1 MKPPRSYLFVPATR
15 PERIAK
21 ALASGAD
28 AVIVDL
34 EDAVAP
40 ADKEPARRALSGWLD
55 THATPVYVR
64 INAADSPWFAG
75 DLALCGRAGIAG
87 IAGIVLPKAQWPEDV
102 ATVAAVAPVLPL
114 IESARGIDNV
124 RALAAAP
131 RVQRLLFGAID
142 FALDLGIAD
151 EREALLP
158 YRAQL
163 VLASKLAGLPAPVD
177 GVTTA
182 TDDDALVAA
191 DTHYARR
198 LGFGARLCIHP
209 RQVAPVHE
217 AFAATP
223 AEVAW
228 ARRVLAAA
236 SASGGGAVQL
246 DGRMIDRPVIAA
258 AEKNSCFAIV
268 TGRWV
273 RPGGAL
279 QGFQGAPLL
288 ACKAVPAYKPAL
300 PDPRTWVLGC
310 SLNEPKNQKL
320 GSERSSA
327 LQGRT
332 VRPARS
338 EASRNPCLTP
348 AGLTRTD
355 KTRRQP

>member
-40 ADKEPARRALSGWLD
+40 ADKEAARGALADWL
-55 THATPVYVR
+55 ATPGAPVYVR
-64 INAADSPWFAG
+64 INAAGSPWFAG
-75 DLALCGRAGIAG
+75 DLALCSGAGV
-87 IAGIVLPKAQWPEDV
+87 AGIVLPKAEWPEDV
-102 ATVAAVAPVLPL
+102 ATVGAVAPVLPL

-131 RVQRLLFGAID
+131 HVQRLVFGAID

-158 YRAQL
+158 HRAQL
-163 VLASKLAGLPAPVD
+163 VLASKLAGLPPPVD

-191 DTHYARR
+191 DTQYARR

-236 SASGGGAVQL
+236 QASGGGALQL

-258 AEKNSCFAIV
+258 AEKI
-268 TGRWV
+268 
-273 RPGGAL
+273 
-279 QGFQGAPLL
+279 L
-288 ACKAVPAYKPAL
+288 A
-300 PDPRTWVLGC
+300 
-310 SLNEPKNQKL
+310 SL
-320 GSERSSA
+320 S
-327 LQGRT
+327 
-332 VRPARS
+332 
-338 EASRNPCLTP
+338 
-348 AGLTRTD
+348 
-355 KTRRQP
+355 